1 MKFEDVID
9 IVQDE
14 FKKTVPQVVD
24 EAGVTLNQYNIRA
37 IEHNLHDHLLAK
49 KMEINSIIEEKD
61 VDQHLISNNVK
72 ELISFAVIQAKK
84 RQSK

>member
-1 MKFEDVID
+1 MKFEDVVD

-14 FKKTVPQVVD
+14 FKKTAPQVVD

-49 KMEINSIIEEKD
+49 KWK
-61 VDQHLISNNVK
+61 
-72 ELISFAVIQAKK
+72 
-84 RQSK
+84 